1 MVQREILFTQKQK
14 FGANMFKTIL
24 KKIMNGE
31 NNISD
36 PFKIK
41 EEDSRPCPACA
52 EELDRMDRCLQC
64 GCDIT
69 YVNQL
74 CYEVD
79 REEQL

>member
-1 MVQREILFTQKQK
+1 
-14 FGANMFKTIL
+14 MFNSIL

-36 PFKIK
+36 PFKIM

-64 GCDIT
+64 GADLT
-69 YVNQL
+69 YYNSL
-74 CYEVD
+74 CFEID
-79 REEQL
+79 RSEEL